1 MKKEILRPQSRF
13 SMNSRIGATVPAAN
27 IWIGRIPRAQCLI
40 RHPDQIQF
48 HNWRSLP
55 SMFQIKASFPR
66 WYVNCMEKIL
76 NTGRLVCCPAKS
88 TQRYNYNQMEKRDEN
103 KTTVGTVRD
112 GGDPFYWRK
121 QRARAK

>member
-48 HNWRSLP
+48 HNWNAWAR
-55 SMFQIKASFPR
+55 
-66 WYVNCMEKIL
+66 KICAMRKKVCAAIAQL
-76 NTGRLVCCPAKS
+76 AVHVPDKGEFSALVC
-88 TQRYNYNQMEKRDEN
+88 
-103 KTTVGTVRD
+103 
-112 GGDPFYWRK
+112 
-121 QRARAK
+121 